1 VITNLVY
8 RKLSKPI
15 AKFLMGFGV
24 SPNSVTYFSFS
35 IGILSA
41 VLIATGKIYWGVF
54 LLLTSQIFD
63 CVDGDLARMG
73 GRVTRYGAFIDRVF
87 DRFVDSA
94 LIIGVVALDPMKLWF
109 VGFLAL
115 TFSFGVS
122 ISRAMAEA
130 EGAECKV
137 GIAGR
142 DTRIVIIML
151 GVLLGFYFE
160 TLALIALLSFI
171 TTVHRIVHTVRQF

>member
-1 VITNLVY
+1 M
-8 RKLSKPI
+8 
-15 AKFLMGFGV
+15 KFDV
-24 SPNSVTYFSFS
+24 SPNAITYFSFI

-41 VLIATGKIYWGVF
+41 ILIGVGRIYEGVVLLFI
-54 LLLTSQIFD
+54 SQIFD
-63 CVDGDLARMG
+63 CVDGDLARMSG
-73 GRVTRYGAFIDRVF
+73 KVTRYGAFIDRVF

-94 LIIGVVALDPMKLWF
+94 LIIGIVALNPEKLWLA
-109 VGFLAL
+109 GFIAL

-142 DTRIVIIML
+142 DTRIALIMIGILFGLYLEILVII
-151 GVLLGFYFE
+151 GVL
-160 TLALIALLSFI
+160 SFL
-171 TTVHRIVHTVRQF
+171 TTIHRIVHTARQF